1 MSVSPVLMLILVGAV
16 IGLYLLVIQRAR
28 ALDLKEAQLLVAT
41 RERDRAQAQGSAA
54 SRDLQALIEAC
65 FDPLLIVNASRT
77 IKLCNQRACEL
88 FEIKTNGVGQSLIAF
103 TRNHELESLVNTVLE
118 GAEDHLESQ
127 LHLNESVYRVRVMRD
142 GNDQQAQAVVTLQ
155 DVTEL
160 LRLTR
165 ARRDMVANFS
175 HDLRTPI
182 SSVRLLVD
190 TMIQSLGKNPE
201 RDRKNLN
208 KIASAADSLQHM
220 TQELI
225 DLSTI
230 ESGKAIMRMVEV
242 PFGGILRS
250 ALELMEA
257 QLEEKAITVVNE
269 ADTAAVVIA
278 DPDQTR
284 RVINN
289 ILHNAVKFT
298 PKKGEIRI
306 TTTSDGMFLKVS
318 IKDTGPG
325 IPPHERA
332 RVFERFYQVD
342 STRTGG
348 ADSKGRGTGL
358 GLAIAKHIIEAHGG
372 RITAESGIPSG
383 ANILFTLPLKAN

>member
-127 LHLNESVYRVRVMRD
+127 LHLNESVYRVRVVRD

-190 TMIQSLGKNPE
+190 TMIQ
-201 RDRKNLN
+201 
-208 KIASAADSLQHM
+208 
-220 TQELI
+220 
-225 DLSTI
+225 
-230 ESGKAIMRMVEV
+230 
-242 PFGGILRS
+242 
-250 ALELMEA
+250 
-257 QLEEKAITVVNE
+257 
-269 ADTAAVVIA
+269 
-278 DPDQTR
+278 
-284 RVINN
+284 
-289 ILHNAVKFT
+289 
-298 PKKGEIRI
+298 
-306 TTTSDGMFLKVS
+306 
-318 IKDTGPG
+318 
-325 IPPHERA
+325 
-332 RVFERFYQVD
+332 
-342 STRTGG
+342 
-348 ADSKGRGTGL
+348 
-358 GLAIAKHIIEAHGG
+358 
-372 RITAESGIPSG
+372 
-383 ANILFTLPLKAN
+383 